1 MKTYKIAK
9 IGRKHEIVSYPE
21 ISGFGYTKQYFQG
34 VSYRPPAIGERFI
47 LLNKLG
53 GIEINTSPITEMS
66 EGIIKTIY
74 SIYSIE
80 EVSE

>member
-9 IGRKHEIVSYPE
+9 IGSNHSVVSLY
-21 ISGFGYTKQYFQG
+21 GYTKQYFQG
-34 VSYRPPAIGERFI
+34 VAYRPPTIGERFI

-53 GIEINTSPITEMS
+53 GIEINTSPITEIS
-66 EGIIKTIY
+66 ENQIKTIY

-80 EVSE
+80 EVKV